1 MTRLWR
7 KAQPISVQTNGRNEP
22 IAFIWRGRRHGVET
36 ITRQWRTDVEWWR
49 ERVWRSS
56 YKLVTNTGLLVVVYQ
71 DLLSGDWYL
80 QRLYD

>member
-7 KAQPISVQTNGRNEP
+7 KAQPITVQTNGRNEP
-22 IAFIWRGRRHGVET
+22 VAFTWRGRRHEVAQ
-36 ITRQWRTDVEWWR
+36 ITRQWRTDVAWWR

-56 YKLVTNTGLLVVVYQ
+56 YKLYTDSGLLVIVHQ
-71 DLLSGDWYL
+71 DLLTGDWYL